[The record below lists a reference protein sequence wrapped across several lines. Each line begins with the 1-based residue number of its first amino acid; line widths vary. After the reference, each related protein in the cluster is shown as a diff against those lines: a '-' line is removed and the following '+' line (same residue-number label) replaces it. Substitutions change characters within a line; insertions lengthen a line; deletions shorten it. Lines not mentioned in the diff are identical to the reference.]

1 DALTI
6 RRWFSYIVVVGIG
19 GALYPQ
25 AIQRIYAARSQRVLR
40 NGVAMMAFLPLTAS
54 LIAVFVGV
62 TAAASP
68 ELATLTD
75 ADSDRVFGE
84 VCRIVMAE
92 SPFHRWLI
100 VVLLAAVL
108 AALMSTADSVLLSV
122 SSMLTKDIYHRQ
134 INPAASEARLTLIG
148 KSLSWV
154 VVTIMAAIAIYLN
167 SLENKPTLVK
177 LMDMKFDMLMQ
188 LGPGF
193 ILGMHWRGMK
203 PSAPFWGLLSGL
215 VLVFAL
221 YPVGTLTK
229 WGIHAGIFGLA
240 LNLVVVVALS
250 KFPLGQTQPPK
261 GFA

>member
-1 DALTI
+1 
-6 RRWFSYIVVVGIG
+6 
-19 GALYPQ
+19 
-25 AIQRIYAARSQRVLR
+25 
-40 NGVAMMAFLPLTAS
+40 
-54 LIAVFVGV
+54 
-62 TAAASP
+62 
-68 ELATLTD
+68 D

-84 VCRIVMAE
+84 ICRIVME
-92 SPFHRWLI
+92 KSVFHRWLV
-100 VVLLAAVL
+100 VVLLSAVL

-134 INPAASEARLTLIG
+134 INPAASEEKLTKIG

-203 PSAPFWGLLSGL
+203 PSAPFWGLVSGL
-215 VLVFAL
+215 TLVFAL
-221 YPVGTLTK
+221 YPIGTLTN
-229 WGIHAGIFGLA
+229 WGVHAGVFGLT
-240 LNLVVVVALS
+240 LNLAVVVAISYLPPSQARS
-250 KFPLGQTQPPK
+250 KGLIET
-261 GFA
+261 